1 MNTFLK
7 YILSVLVLIGFS
19 TSFTIYA
26 QSISVSVP
34 ANVAV
39 GENFRLSYT
48 INTQDVEDFR
58 AGNIPAAI
66 EIIAGPYTSSQS
78 SFQMVNGHASS
89 SSSIT
94 YTYTLYAS
102 KNGTYTI
109 PAAHA
114 RVNGKS
120 IASKAAKVTVSG
132 TARNNGGAPQMHDD
146 YAGEAQIRNAGS
158 KISSNDLFIKVSAN
172 KRRVHEQEPILLTY
186 KVYTLVELTQLEG
199 KMPDLTGF
207 HTQEVKLPQQ
217 KNFHI
222 ESVNGRNYK
231 CVTWSQYVMYP
242 QMTGNLQI
250 PSIVFKGIVVQQ
262 NRAVDPF
269 EAFFNGGSGYVEVKR
284 EIKAPSLNIQ
294 VDPLPQRP
302 ADFSGGVG
310 KFNISASLNRT
321 EVKAG
326 EPISLR
332 VVVGGV
338 GNLKLIKEPRIDFPK
353 DFDKYDAKVTD
364 KTKLT
369 PNGVEGNMVYDILAV
384 PRNQGRYD
392 IPPVSFTYYDIEAN
406 TYKTIKTQPFRLTVT
421 KGSGSS
427 NAVADYRQEKDND
440 IHPLKTGKDN
450 RHDIYDFFFG
460 STRYWVCLLMPLIAF
475 VVLLIAFRKRALN
488 YADVVKM
495 RGKRANKMATKR
507 LKRARM
513 LMLQNRQSEFY
524 DEVLRALW
532 GYIGDK
538 LNMPVERLSRENIE
552 DNLSMHA
559 VNPETIATFL
569 SALDECEF
577 ERYAPGDVSGN
588 MSKTIEAAMT
598 AIMNIESVMKA
609 TFRQKDHRKV
619 NTASVLL
626 PLLLWCFAFPAGAI
640 TKKDAD
646 TAYKRGDYQQAI
658 KDYQELLKHG
668 VSADLYYNLGNA
680 FFRTDNITQAV
691 LAYERALILSPG
703 DDDIRFNLQF
713 ATSRTI
719 DKITPESEMFFVTW
733 YHAVVNFTSVDRW
746 AYTAI
751 VSIVLVLLL
760 VLVFLFSSSVVLRKI
775 GFYGACWF
783 FVLFIA
789 GNFFAYQQKKQ
800 LNNRTGAIVIA
811 PSVVVKKTPAAT
823 GTDEFV
829 IHEGTKVNI
838 TDKALQGWRGIR
850 LADGREGW
858 LQTGQIE
865 EI

>member
-1 MNTFLK
+1 
-7 YILSVLVLIGFS
+7 
-19 TSFTIYA
+19 
-26 QSISVSVP
+26 
-34 ANVAV
+34 
-39 GENFRLSYT
+39 
-48 INTQDVEDFR
+48 
-58 AGNIPAAI
+58 
-66 EIIAGPYTSSQS
+66 
-78 SFQMVNGHASS
+78 
-89 SSSIT
+89 
-94 YTYTLYAS
+94 
-102 KNGTYTI
+102 
-109 PAAHA
+109 
-114 RVNGKS
+114 
-120 IASKAAKVTVSG
+120 
-132 TARNNGGAPQMHDD
+132 
-146 YAGEAQIRNAGS
+146 
-158 KISSNDLFIKVSAN
+158 
-172 KRRVHEQEPILLTY
+172 
-186 KVYTLVELTQLEG
+186 
-199 KMPDLTGF
+199 
-207 HTQEVKLPQQ
+207 
-217 KNFHI
+217 
-222 ESVNGRNYK
+222 
-231 CVTWSQYVMYP
+231 
-242 QMTGNLQI
+242 
-250 PSIVFKGIVVQQ
+250 
-262 NRAVDPF
+262 
-269 EAFFNGGSGYVEVKR
+269 
-284 EIKAPSLNIQ
+284 
-294 VDPLPQRP
+294 
-302 ADFSGGVG
+302 
-310 KFNISASLNRT
+310 
-321 EVKAG
+321 
-326 EPISLR
+326 
-332 VVVGGV
+332 
-338 GNLKLIKEPRIDFPK
+338 
-353 DFDKYDAKVTD
+353 
-364 KTKLT
+364 
-369 PNGVEGNMVYDILAV
+369 
-384 PRNQGRYD
+384 
-392 IPPVSFTYYDIEAN
+392 
-406 TYKTIKTQPFRLTVT
+406 
-421 KGSGSS
+421 
-427 NAVADYRQEKDND
+427 
-440 IHPLKTGKDN
+440 
-450 RHDIYDFFFG
+450 
-460 STRYWVCLLMPLIAF
+460 
-475 VVLLIAFRKRALN
+475 
-488 YADVVKM
+488 
-495 RGKRANKMATKR
+495 
-507 LKRARM
+507 
-513 LMLQNRQSEFY
+513 MLQNRQSEFY

-609 TFRQKDHRKV
+609 TFRQKGHRKV

-713 ATSRTI
+713 VTSRTI